1 MLKKILSRKTVIAS
15 LVSLAVLA
23 LGAEFGIL

>member
-23 LGAEFGIL
+23 LGGGYYD